1 MSTLSEIVYNIQNFI
16 EGGRIQVDSIPSYEQ
31 IVFNVNI
38 QRAKWARRDINK
50 NGYISDT
57 WQQDLG
63 CVELELVDSA
73 QCCTIESGCDILRT
87 VNKLPRLVRL
97 YNRDAITFV
106 GSIDKQSS
114 YAVINPNSAKYAEY
128 EKYTG
133 SQKRFFLLNQYGFL
147 TNSKTQK
154 YINVRGVAG
163 DKIIFETF
171 NFSGGTLSTD
181 TFIEFQDWSMER
193 LNASSK
199 LLGISL
205 ENISIPSEIRNK
217 FVRFELGFAE
227 RTVENSTILASA
239 PVQGTSKLRSHPI
252 FLTTP
257 NVIFLV

>member
-1 MSTLSEIVYNIQNFI
+1 MATLSEIVYNIQNFI

-31 IVFNVNI
+31 LVFNVNI

-154 YINVRGVAG
+154 YINVRGVFTDPRQAAWFV
-163 DKIIFETF
+163 DCDDEPCWTEDDEYPMPEDLIDLMTDDFLNNKIKIITEVKQDLINDAKDEET
-171 NFSGGTLSTD
+171 
-181 TFIEFQDWSMER
+181 
-193 LNASSK
+193 
-199 LLGISL
+199 
-205 ENISIPSEIRNK
+205 
-217 FVRFELGFAE
+217 
-227 RTVENSTILASA
+227 RT
-239 PVQGTSKLRSHPI
+239 
-252 FLTTP
+252 
-257 NVIFLV
+257 